1 MNEKDQKHN
10 LTAVG
15 TLEALMCKKFT
26 EYVNERDD
34 LNELISLF
42 NDDYISDLYDMLSS
56 EISHIYNVE
65 MSKLLDKKT
74 IFNTKSNSN
83 SHNIRLNTYFRIHRI
98 ERDDEIQYT
107 FNLNDD
113 GTEIIINPASNSWT
127 NIFRIIFLKYDDKL
141 DKYVDIKGGMY
152 STDNVR
158 LSDITVYEK
167 TEKGFL
173 NIQTLHN
180 KRKELDSLLVDKAKE
195 MDSIKEEITNVEYV
209 INYMDKNKI
218 TLETISSIKSGLI
231 LETLK
236 ESETDD
242 AVDVKTN
249 ISEIV
254 NLEF

>member
-10 LTAVG
+10 LNSVG
-15 TLEALMCKKFT
+15 TLESVMCEKFT
-26 EYVNERDD
+26 EYVNTRDD
-34 LNELISLF
+34 LDELISLY
-42 NDDYISDLYDMLSS
+42 NDDYVSELYDMLSS
-56 EISHIYNVE
+56 EISHIYSNE

-74 IFNTKSNSN
+74 IFNIKTNSN
-83 SHNIRLNTYFRIHRI
+83 HHNVKLNAYFRIHRV
-98 ERDDEIQYT
+98 ERINEIQYG
-107 FNLNDD
+107 FSLNDD
-113 GTEIIINPASNSWT
+113 GTQIIINPGQNSWT
-127 NIFRIIFLKYDDKL
+127 NVFRIIFLKYDDKL
-141 DKYVDIKGGMY
+141 NKYVDIK
-152 STDNVR
+152 SSLQITDNVR
-158 LSDITVYEK
+158 LSDITMYEK
-167 TEKGFL
+167 NQKGFL

-180 KRKELDSLLVDKAKE
+180 KRKELDSLLADKAKE
-195 MDSIKEEITNVEYV
+195 IDSIKEEITNVDYV